1 MSAAHPLAAARAD
14 ASSSAPPSL
23 PAHILDEAA
32 DWLVRLQS
40 GAATD
45 ADRAACER
53 WRAQSPLHASAW
65 RRAERLLST
74 LGGLP
79 PALAMPALDRP
90 TDRPAGSTRRAA
102 MSKLALLLGAAPAT
116 WAAWAGWQW
125 CEGPD
130 GYNLGAD
137 HRTATGERREVLLA
151 DGSRVTLNT
160 GSAID
165 VRYDTEQRL
174 VHLRAGEILVQSHSD
189 PAPARRPLRVQTTH
203 GTLQALGTRFTVRQ
217 LDARTHVAV
226 LEGAVRITPSLQGTP
241 TAVLRAGEQASF
253 TSDAV
258 GAVSAADDTQAAW
271 TQGLLLADRM
281 RLADLAAELRR
292 YRGGFVRCD
301 PAVADLQVSGAYP
314 VGSMADT
321 ERALVMLVTTYPVQA
336 HKRLRGHWLTFVP
349 R

>member
-1 MSAAHPLAAARAD
+1 MSTAHPLPTARAD
-14 ASSSAPPSL
+14 ASSSAPPSP

-53 WRAQSPLHASAW
+53 WRAQSPQHASAW

-79 PALAMPALDRP
+79 PALAMPALDRQ
-90 TDRPAGSTRRAA
+90 AGSTRRAA
-102 MSKLALLLGAAPAT
+102 MAKLALLLGTAPGT

-137 HRTATGERREVLLA
+137 YRTATGERREVRLA

-174 VHLRAGEILVQSHSD
+174 VHLRAGEILVQSHPD
-189 PAPARRPLRVQTTH
+189 PAPVRRPLRVRTVH
-203 GTLQALGTRFTVRQ
+203 GMLQALGTRFTVRH

-226 LEGAVRITPSLQGTP
+226 LDGAVRITPLLAGTP
-241 TAVLRAGEQASF
+241 PAVLQAGEQASF

-292 YRGGFVRCD
+292 YRGGFVHCD

-321 ERALVMLVTTYPVQA
+321 EHTLVMLVTTYPVQA

>member
-1 MSAAHPLAAARAD
+1 MSTQHATSAICNGALPVAD
-14 ASSSAPPSL
+14 AL
-23 PAHILDEAA
+23 PAHVLDEAA

-40 GAATD
+40 GAATH

-53 WRAQSPLHASAW
+53 WRAQSPDHARAW
-65 RRAERLLST
+65 ARAERLLFT

-90 TDRPAGSTRRAA
+90 AGSPRRAA
-102 MSKLALLLGAAPAT
+102 LGKLAMLIGAAPAT

-125 CEGPD
+125 CEGPE
-130 GYNLGAD
+130 GYNFGAD
-137 HRTATGERREVLLA
+137 QRTATGERRQVVLA

-165 VRYDTEQRL
+165 VRYDSEQRL
-174 VHLRAGEILVQSHSD
+174 IQLRAGEILVQSHAD
-189 PAPARRPLRVQTTH
+189 PSPRPRPLRVRTAH
-203 GTLQALGTRFTVRQ
+203 GTLQALGTRFTVRHF
-217 LDARTHVAV
+217 DGRTHAAV
-226 LEGAVRITPSLQGTP
+226 LEGAVLVTPVAPSGMPPALLQ
-241 TAVLRAGEQASF
+241 AGEQASF
-253 TSDAV
+253 TPNAV
-258 GAVSAADDTQAAW
+258 GAVSATHDTQAAW

-281 RLADLAAELRR
+281 RLADLAAELQR
-292 YRGGFVRCD
+292 YRGGFVHCD
-301 PAVADLQVSGAYP
+301 PAVADLRVSGAYP
-314 VGSMADT
+314 VGTMADT

>member
-1 MSAAHPLAAARAD
+1 MSAAHPLHPARAD

-23 PAHILDEAA
+23 PADILDQAA

-45 ADRAACER
+45 GDRAAWER
-53 WRAQSPLHASAW
+53 WRAQSPQHASAW
-65 RRAERLLST
+65 NRAERLLST
-74 LGGLP
+74 LGELP

-90 TDRPAGSTRRAA
+90 TDRPARSTRRAA
-102 MSKLALLLGAAPAT
+102 MAKLALLLGAAPAT
-116 WAAWAGWQW
+116 WAGWQW
-125 CEGPD
+125 CEGPN
-130 GYNLGAD
+130 GYKLGAD

-165 VRYDTEQRL
+165 VRYDTGQRL
-174 VHLRAGEILVQSHSD
+174 VHLRAGEILVQSHPD
-189 PAPARRPLRVQTTH
+189 PSPAQRPLRVQTTH
-203 GTLQALGTRFTVRQ
+203 GMLQALGTRFTVRQ

-226 LEGAVRITPSLQGTP
+226 LEGAVRITPALPGAP
-241 TAVLRAGEQASF
+241 PAVLQTGEQASF

-258 GAVSAADDTQAAW
+258 GAVSAADDTQAGW

-281 RLADLAAELRR
+281 RLADLAAELQR
-292 YRGGFVRCD
+292 YRGGIVRCD
-301 PAVADLQVSGAYP
+301 PAVAELQVSGAYP
-314 VGSMADT
+314 VGSVADT

-336 HKRLRGHWLTFVP
+336 RKRLRGHWLTFAP